1 MRLMIAGGMAAVLLA
16 ACGSSAAPGSSNT
29 QGTSPTPVE
38 SPTTAPP
45 AAAPPAAAAL
55 AVHITS
61 STYGQVTAA
70 TNAGASCTA
79 QAMLPSGG
87 MSTAAG
93 LQVPQTAGASGAV
106 SWTYRTSGN
115 THKGTGTHTVTCSL
129 SGQSASDGAPF
140 TVS

>member
-1 MRLMIAGGMAAVLLA
+1 MRFMMAGAIAAVFLT
-16 ACGSSAAPGSSNT
+16 ACGSTASPGPGAPGR
-29 QGTSPTPVE
+29 SPTPVE
-38 SPTTAPP
+38 SPAAAPP

-61 STYGQVTAA
+61 STYGQVSA
-70 TNAGASCTA
+70 TTTAGASCTA
-79 QAMLPSGG
+79 QATLPSGG